1 MKVKVLRDPKESF
14 ERMLARF
21 KKLLQRSHK
30 IVDAKFNSRHHRKPS
45 KRLQRNAA
53 IAREGYR
60 SKREQQKFY
69 LQS

>member
-1 MKVKVLRDPKESF
+1 MKVHVVRDSKESF

-30 IVDAKFNSRHHRKPS
+30 IVDAKQTSRFHKKPS

-53 IAREGYR
+53 LARSRYR
-60 SKREQQKFY
+60 NIREQQKFY

>member
-1 MKVKVLRDPKESF
+1 MKVYVARDAKESF

-30 IVDAKFNSRHHRKPS
+30 IVDSKESSRFHKKPS
-45 KRLQRNAA
+45 KRLQRRAA

-60 SKREQQKFY
+60 SKREKQKFY